1 MKKNNAWMNKSKK
14 RRSISLVRMNERVEI
29 NELFTKIYIN

>member
-1 MKKNNAWMNKSKK
+1 MNKSKK